1 MTKNTVSRGRL
12 ALIHLGAS
20 ALIAA
25 MVAFLVF
32 KLWYPYP
39 YRALTGGLQLFAT
52 LVCVDLVCGP
62 LFTLILANPKKSKK
76 ELTLDLSLVVLIQL
90 AALAYGLHAVKQA
103 RPVIVSFEQDRMA
116 VVTEAE
122 IDQDDLSNAPE
133 GMQKLPL
140 VGITYVSIR
149 KAQSEKEFFE
159 SVNLSM
165 QGIEP
170 SLRPSWWRP
179 LEEARPVIKSKMTAL
194 AQIDAGKLENEAQKK
209 LNKAVAETQLPPEA
223 LYFLPLT
230 SKYTQGWIVLLNQEA
245 DFVGYAEINGFN
257 LTEKILKK

>member
-1 MTKNTVSRGRL
+1 MKKSISRQRF

-25 MVAFLVF
+25 IVAFLVF
-32 KLWYPYP
+32 QLWYPHP
-39 YRALTGGLQLFAT
+39 YRALTGGLQLFAI

-90 AALAYGLHAVKQA
+90 GALAYGLYSVKEA
-103 RPVIVSFEQDRMA
+103 RPVILSFEQDRIA

-122 IDQDDLSNAPE
+122 IDKDDLPNAPD
-133 GMQKLPL
+133 GMKTLPL
-140 VGITYVSIR
+140 SGMTKIGIR
-149 KAQSEKEFFE
+149 KADNEKEFFE

-170 SLRPSWWRP
+170 SLRPSWWLPFSEILPALKDKMVP
-179 LEEARPVIKSKMTAL
+179 LS
-194 AQIDAGKLENEAQKK
+194 QIDR
-209 LNKAVAETQLPPEA
+209 VILP
-223 LYFLPLT
+223 
-230 SKYTQGWIVLLNQEA
+230 KN
-245 DFVGYAEINGFN
+245 N
-257 LTEKILKK
+257 